1 MSAFAPS
8 HFQTSIFDF
17 VTKGSGSAI
26 VEAVAGSG
34 KTTVITHAVKLIPA
48 NQTVLMLAFN
58 KVIAE
63 ELSSRIN
70 LPNVEVKTFH
80 SLGFSAYK
88 DAHGTRVKMDN
99 NKLFRLINDLVDNS
113 DLTTAERAGIGSI
126 SKIVKLGK
134 SAGIGT
140 KILENTE
147 DSWLSVMEHHDV
159 SFTED
164 GEDLSPII
172 PICQE
177 ILARSNSLKSI
188 IDFDDMIYMPVQQG
202 LKFRKFDWVFVDESQ
217 DVSHTQRLM
226 LKALMKPTS
235 RMIAVGDPCQPPG
248 TIVDTPNGKVNI
260 EDLKVGDLVTSYSI
274 SHATYIKN
282 GKKVTGI
289 THKDYDGELIVAKT
303 ENNTSK
309 YTTAHHCLV
318 KLPSDNRYVT
328 YIMRRGN
335 DYRVG
340 MSKMRYSAGF
350 GPLTRMRQE
359 SGDAIWV
366 LDVFDNK
373 IDASISEQVTSAKFG
388 ISQLTFSPVNS
399 SLKTVMTSDTLDKIW
414 HEIGENSDRASKCL
428 ESFGRNI
435 KYPLVTK
442 GENYAARRPV
452 ITRACNLFDGMQVRV
467 YTGNTHARI
476 WTPISVSRENYVGTV
491 ISMDVE
497 DTHLYIGDGIVTHN
511 CQAIYGFRGADSTAM
526 AGIAEEFSAVTL
538 PLSISYRCPQTVV
551 AEAQK
556 WVSHIQASPTA
567 DEGTVVRM
575 GKYSA
580 EDFSRQDAVI
590 CRNVAPLIKTA
601 YSMISRNIPVNMLGR
616 DIGKGLISLI
626 KTLKAKT
633 IIDLD
638 EKLSDW
644 ADKEMS
650 RLSGKGEN
658 ESKMDSVND
667 KVDCIK
673 IFISQATKT
682 TTVQDLIQ
690 KIESFFSDEA
700 NGNLTLCTI
709 HKAKGK
715 EWERIFILDESRFF
729 PKWAKKEWMK
739 EQEKNIVYVAVTRA
753 KKDLIFIQSNN
764 WKD

>member
-8 HFQTSIFDF
+8 PFQAAIFNF
-17 VTKGSGSAI
+17 ITHGSGSAI

-34 KTTVITHAVKLIPA
+34 KTTTITHAVKLIPK

-147 DSWLSVMEHHDV
+147 ESWMSVMEHHDV
-159 SFTED
+159 SFTEE

-235 RMIAVGDPCQPPG
+235 RMIAVGDPCQ
-248 TIVDTPNGKVNI
+248 
-260 EDLKVGDLVTSYSI
+260 
-274 SHATYIKN
+274 
-282 GKKVTGI
+282 
-289 THKDYDGELIVAKT
+289 
-303 ENNTSK
+303 
-309 YTTAHHCLV
+309 
-318 KLPSDNRYVT
+318 
-328 YIMRRGN
+328 
-335 DYRVG
+335 
-340 MSKMRYSAGF
+340 
-350 GPLTRMRQE
+350 
-359 SGDAIWV
+359 
-366 LDVFDNK
+366 
-373 IDASISEQVTSAKFG
+373 
-388 ISQLTFSPVNS
+388 
-399 SLKTVMTSDTLDKIW
+399 
-414 HEIGENSDRASKCL
+414 
-428 ESFGRNI
+428 
-435 KYPLVTK
+435 
-442 GENYAARRPV
+442 
-452 ITRACNLFDGMQVRV
+452 
-467 YTGNTHARI
+467 
-476 WTPISVSRENYVGTV
+476 
-491 ISMDVE
+491 
-497 DTHLYIGDGIVTHN
+497 
-511 CQAIYGFRGADSTAM
+511 AIYGFRGADSTAM

-556 WVSHIQASPTA
+556 WVSHIQASPAA

-580 EDFSRQDAVI
+580 EDFSATNVI
-590 CRNVAPLIKTA
+590 LCRNVAPLLKFA
-601 YSMISRNIPVNMLGR
+601 YGLISRSVPVNMLGR

-633 IIDLD
+633 IIELDQKLD
-638 EKLSDW
+638 EWS
-644 ADKEMS
+644 DKEMS

-658 ESKMDSVND
+658 ESKMDSVTD

-673 IFISQATKT
+673 IFISQATAGQS
-682 TTVQDLIQ
+682 VQDLIA
-690 KIESFFSDEA
+690 KIDLFFSDEA
-700 NGNLTLCTI
+700 NGNITLCTI
-709 HKAKGK
+709 HRGKGK
-715 EWERIFILDESRFF
+715 EWDKTFILDEHRFF

-739 EQEKNIVYVAVTRA
+739 IQERNIVYVAITRA
-753 KKDLIFIQSNN
+753 KESLIYINSGCFKD
-764 WKD
+764 

>member
-8 HFQTSIFDF
+8 TFQAAIFDF
-17 VTKGSGSAI
+17 ITHGSGSAI

-34 KTTVITHAVKLIPA
+34 KTTTITHAVKLIPR

-63 ELSSRIN
+63 ELFSRIN

-88 DAHGTRVKMDN
+88 DTHGTRVKMDN

-113 DLTTAERAGIGSI
+113 DLTPGEKIGLGSV

-147 DSWLSVMEHHDV
+147 ESWMSVMEHHDV
-159 SFTED
+159 AFTEE

-177 ILARSNSLKSI
+177 ILFRSNNLTGV

-226 LKALMKPTS
+226 LRALMKPTS
-235 RMIAVGDPCQPPG
+235 RMIAVGDP
-248 TIVDTPNGKVNI
+248 
-260 EDLKVGDLVTSYSI
+260 
-274 SHATYIKN
+274 
-282 GKKVTGI
+282 
-289 THKDYDGELIVAKT
+289 
-303 ENNTSK
+303 
-309 YTTAHHCLV
+309 
-318 KLPSDNRYVT
+318 
-328 YIMRRGN
+328 
-335 DYRVG
+335 
-340 MSKMRYSAGF
+340 
-350 GPLTRMRQE
+350 
-359 SGDAIWV
+359 
-366 LDVFDNK
+366 
-373 IDASISEQVTSAKFG
+373 
-388 ISQLTFSPVNS
+388 
-399 SLKTVMTSDTLDKIW
+399 
-414 HEIGENSDRASKCL
+414 
-428 ESFGRNI
+428 
-435 KYPLVTK
+435 
-442 GENYAARRPV
+442 
-452 ITRACNLFDGMQVRV
+452 
-467 YTGNTHARI
+467 
-476 WTPISVSRENYVGTV
+476 
-491 ISMDVE
+491 
-497 DTHLYIGDGIVTHN
+497 

-567 DEGTVVRM
+567 DEGTVARM
-575 GKYSA
+575 GKYSG

-601 YSMISRNIPVNMLGR
+601 YSLISRNVPVNMLGR

-626 KTLKAKT
+626 KNLKAKDVS
-633 IIDLD
+633 DLD

-644 ADKEMS
+644 ADKELN

-673 IFISQATKT
+673 IFISQAGKT

-715 EWERIFILDESRFF
+715 EYDRVFILDENRFF

-739 EQEKNIVYVAVTRA
+739 EQERNIVYVAVTRS
-753 KKDLIFIQSNN
+753 KKDLFFIQSNN